1 MPVTGVTRRAIYHR
15 KKRLMCG
22 IAGFSISPSSAV
34 DRTRAAQAL
43 LAAIAERGAD
53 AVGYAFR
60 SPGSPMSVHK
70 QRTGASA
77 VLDRIV
83 IPADA
88 HQVLLHVRDYTKG
101 HPQIAANNH
110 PVRHGTVAGVHNGTI
125 LNDDELMARHG
136 FERAEAGM
144 SVDSEVIFATAE
156 ATGSA
161 ARPFEDFRGSMAAA
175 WLDERHPQLLYLA
188 RGVGRPV
195 WVGTSRHELFF
206 ASTEEAL
213 EIAERYTGVH
223 LRKRE
228 LAEGTLLALKGPRA
242 VRRDRFRPDPTYE
255 ADPLPAVRAPHEG
268 AFCLER
274 LAALAAAA

>member
-83 IPADA
+83 IPADT

-110 PVRHGTVAGVHNGTI
+110 PVRHGTVVGVHNGTI
-125 LNDDELMARHG
+125 LNDDELMAQHG

-161 ARPFEDFRGSMAAA
+161 ARPFEEFRGSMAAA
-175 WLDERHPQLLYLA
+175 WLDERHPELLYLA

-206 ASTEEAL
+206 ASTEGAL

-268 AFCLER
+268 AFCLAR